1 MTKSDGKPLALCIIG
16 GGRVGGAFALALAA
30 RGMRVTLVSRR
41 PAALRGRGIFGRGIR
56 VTREIPPA
64 ASIYL
69 LAVPD
74 GRIAAVAKSLAAQVK
89 NSGAVF
95 LHCSGARSVADLAL
109 LKKLGAVGALHPLCA
124 IADARGGAMALPG
137 SPLSFQ
143 GGTAGANGAL
153 KAATRIAKSLGS
165 ELFRLPAGC
174 DRLVYHA
181 AAVLASNLPFA
192 LWLEAEAL
200 LAPLLGGGAR
210 ARRALAP
217 LIAAAAANYGRRGRS
232 GLTGPA
238 VRGDKKLIAAET
250 AALSGAARDDYAR
263 LSARLLRGRFSR

>member
-1 MTKSDGKPLALCIIG
+1 MTNSAPEPLQLCIIG

-30 RGMRVTLVSRR
+30 RGARVTLVSRR

-56 VTREIPPA
+56 VTREVPPTA
-64 ASIYL
+64 AIYL

-74 GRIAAVAKSLAAQVK
+74 GRIVAAAKSLAASLAVRGK

-95 LHCSGARSVADLAL
+95 LHCSGARPVQDLAP
-109 LKKLGAVGALHPLCA
+109 LKKSGAVGALHPLCA
-124 IADARGGAMALPG
+124 IAGARGGAALLPG
-137 SPLSFQ
+137 APLSFQ
-143 GGTAGANGAL
+143 GELAAL
-153 KAATRIAKSLGS
+153 KAATRIAQSLGS
-165 ELFRLPAGC
+165 ELFRLPANC
-174 DRLVYHA
+174 DRRVYHA

-200 LAPLLGGGAR
+200 LSPLLGSRLR

-217 LIAAAAANYGRRGRS
+217 LIAAAAANYGRHGRT

-238 VRGDKKLIAAET
+238 ARRDKKLIAAET
-250 AALSGAARDDYAR
+250 AALRGDAREDYAR
-263 LSARLLRGRFSR
+263 LSARLLRGRVGR

>member
-1 MTKSDGKPLALCIIG
+1 MTNSEPEPLHLCIIG

-30 RGMRVTLVSRR
+30 RGTRVTLVSRR
-41 PAALRGRGIFGRGIR
+41 PAALRRRGIFGQGISAA
-56 VTREIPPA
+56 REVPPA

-74 GRIAAVAKSLAAQVK
+74 GRIAAVAKSLAARVE

-95 LHCSGARSVADLAL
+95 LHCSGARPLSDLAP
-109 LKKLGAVGALHPLCA
+109 LKKLGAIGALHPLCA
-124 IADARGGAMALPG
+124 IADARGGAALLPG
-137 SPLSFQ
+137 APLSFQ
-143 GGTAGANGAL
+143 GGSVDSDAAL
-153 KAATRIAKSLGS
+153 KAAKRIAKSLGS
-165 ELFRLPAGC
+165 ELFRLPANG

-181 AAVLASNLPFA
+181 AAVIAANLPFA

-200 LAPLLGGGAR
+200 LAPLVGGGVR

-217 LIAAAAANYGRRGRS
+217 LIAAAAANYGWRGRA

-238 VRGDKKLIAAET
+238 SRGDKKLIAAET
-250 AALSGAARDDYAR
+250 AALRGAARGDYAR
-263 LSARLLRGRFSR
+263 LSARLLRDRRSR

>member
-1 MTKSDGKPLALCIIG
+1 MTKPERNPLALCIIG

-30 RGMRVTLVSRR
+30 RGAQVTLASRQ

-56 VTREIPPA
+56 VMREIPPA

-74 GRIAAVAKSLAAQVK
+74 GRIAGVAKSLAARMK
-89 NSGAVF
+89 NPDAVF
-95 LHCSGARSVADLAL
+95 LHCSGARPVNDLAP
-109 LKKLGAVGALHPLCA
+109 LKKSGAVGALHPLCA
-124 IADARGGAMALPG
+124 IADARGGAALLPG
-137 SPLSFQ
+137 APLSFQ
-143 GGTAGANGAL
+143 GEPAAL
-153 KAATRIAKSLGS
+153 KAARRIATPLGS
-165 ELFRLPAGC
+165 ELFRLPPDC
-174 DRLVYHA
+174 DRLLYHA

-200 LAPLLGGGAR
+200 LAPLVGGGVR

-217 LIAAAAANYGRRGRS
+217 LIAAAAANYGRQGRT

-238 VRGDKKLIAAET
+238 ARGDKKLIAAET
-250 AALSGAARDDYAR
+250 AALHGDAREDYAR
-263 LSARLLRGRFSR
+263 LSARLRRGRFSR

>member
-1 MTKSDGKPLALCIIG
+1 MTTPERNPLALCIIG

-30 RGMRVTLVSRR
+30 RGARVTLVSRR
-41 PAALRGRGIFGRGIR
+41 PAALRGRGIFGREIR
-56 VTREIPPA
+56 VTREVPRA
-64 ASIYL
+64 AAIYL

-74 GRIAAVAKSLAAQVK
+74 GRIAAVAKSLAARVN

-95 LHCSGARSVADLAL
+95 LHCSGARPLSDLAS
-109 LKKLGAVGALHPLCA
+109 LKKNGAIGALHPLCA
-124 IADARGGAMALPG
+124 IADARGGAAALPG

-143 GGTAGANGAL
+143 GGSTGPQAAL
-153 KAATRIAKSLGS
+153 KAAKRIAKSLGS
-165 ELFRLPAGC
+165 ELFRLPAGS

-200 LAPLLGGGAR
+200 LAPMLGGGAR

-217 LIAAAAANYGRRGRS
+217 LIAAAATNYGRRGRA

-238 VRGDKKLIAAET
+238 ARGDKKLIAAET